1 MILGEQE
8 NVVLL
13 NLDFFENQNVYFDI
27 IFTDAVYPL
36 GEMLSPFTHFCFN
49 QRFS

>member
-8 NVVLL
+8 NVVLFEFGL
-13 NLDFFENQNVYFDI
+13 IENQNVYFDI
-27 IFTDAVYPL
+27 IFTDIVYPL
-36 GEMLSPFTHFCFN
+36 GEKLSLFAHFLFN